1 MTMSSTRAAE
11 KAPTHG
17 RGSAYQAAN
26 WHLVRAGLLLA
37 GSGVPKDAPEMRALA
52 AALRAV
58 NQGGGIEEPKPLRP
72 VPESPSRPES
82 QKPAPQKEVERVFP
96 AVGGSGAARPGKVA

>member
-1 MTMSSTRAAE
+1 ME

-17 RGSAYQAAN
+17 RGTAYQAAN
-26 WHLVRAGLLLA
+26 WHIVRAGLLLA

-58 NQGGGIEEPKPLRP
+58 NQAGGIEEPKIFRP
-72 VPESPSRPES
+72 VPES
-82 QKPAPQKEVERVFP
+82 QKEVERVFP
-96 AVGGSGAARPGKVA
+96 TVGGSGTARPGKVA